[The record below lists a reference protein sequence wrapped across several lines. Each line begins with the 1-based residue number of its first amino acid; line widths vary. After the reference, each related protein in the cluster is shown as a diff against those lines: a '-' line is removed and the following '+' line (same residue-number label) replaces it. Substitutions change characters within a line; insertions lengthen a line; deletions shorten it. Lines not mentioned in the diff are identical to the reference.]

1 MSLYYTE
8 TVMENG
14 NKECVVLESTSSGAA
29 MSEAANG
36 HREDGKKVAY
46 VPVKRKV
53 SKAQA
58 LKLIEDGARCWASI

>member
-14 NKECVVLESTSSGAA
+14 SKECVILEAVNSSYA
-29 MSEAANG
+29 MSEAAGG